1 MESGYLAVQ
10 YNDTVP
16 TSRPRIGGTAVVG
29 GVHLSTPSFGTASFW
44 QLVVT
49 GLALMAMGGAA
60 LVGSYVVLWSV
71 EQITGAPLIEVL
83 LQVAVPTTAV
93 QYVIWQI
100 VANLVS
106 FFLFLL
112 VIRLTPLAA
121 YHGAEHKVVHAIE
134 RYGYPTRAIAR
145 EMPRVHRR
153 CGTTLLA
160 GILPAFLIAAPL
172 LLVAPVLALLVVLL
186 GWISRYQV
194 GALIQ
199 QYLTTKEPNDNQLT
213 AGLEAGHRLLD
224 DWRRHPHAALSPLVS
239 LWHRGFVQLFIG
251 VLVGSQ
257 LLHWAYQ
264 YLHIWL
270 DWELWLG

>member
-1 MESGYLAVQ
+1 
-10 YNDTVP
+10 
-16 TSRPRIGGTAVVG
+16 
-29 GVHLSTPSFGTASFW
+29 
-44 QLVVT
+44 
-49 GLALMAMGGAA
+49 MAMGGAA
-60 LVGSYVVLWSV
+60 LVLSYVVLWTI
-71 EQITGAPLIEVL
+71 EQITGTPLVEVL
-83 LQVAVPTTAV
+83 LQVIAPTAAV

-100 VANLVS
+100 VGNLVT

-112 VIRLTPLAA
+112 VVRLTPLSA

-134 RYGYPTRAIAR
+134 RYGYPTREMAR
-145 EMPRVHRR
+145 KMPRVHPR

-172 LLVAPVLALLVVLL
+172 LLVAPALAVMVVLL
-186 GWISRYQV
+186 GWAFRYRV

-199 QYLTTKEPNDNQLT
+199 QYLTTKEPNDKQLA
-213 AGLEAGHRLLD
+213 AGLEAGYKLLD
-224 DWRRHPHAALSPLVS
+224 NWRHNPHLKLPVLVS
-239 LWHRGFVQLFIG
+239 LWHRGFVQLFAG

-257 LLHWAYQ
+257 LLQWAYQ